1 MPRLSAIHEPNL
13 ERLAEELRFAPRA
26 ALLKHIANAETLAA
40 VIDPQQTYPPAWIT
54 FRVTGFRSEGPEGDS
69 STGDAILESL
79 SAFVEHLCEAAAL
92 TAEDVEPD
100 SLSPEQLCEKWGMSR
115 KSLDRARRRGLVGRR
130 VRSVGPA
137 RTLLFTRQAIDAY
150 EQRARPAPSP
160 AGRRMSAETRT
171 RILRR
176 ARRYHDLL
184 GYSANQA
191 ARRLGPRFG
200 FSAEAV
206 RAAIK
211 RSESEG
217 ADIFS
222 EIGPPTPREQAFA
235 FRAMRR
241 GLEPGVIAGRLGRPR
256 VTVWR
261 AANAHRARLLRGLDL
276 DGPAPPT
283 FERPDAAE
291 VLLARPGVADSQ
303 SARLEEDLFGFIE
316 QARATPKPDAQT
328 ERDLS
333 LAMHFVR
340 WRADE
345 HRRSMPRSSHEATTL
360 DQIETDLRLASR
372 LKERLI
378 AQTLPLLIGT
388 MEKRLGH
395 APELLAQR
403 SLVDLANEMLI
414 AAARAVDRYDPTHGG
429 RLAAP
434 AGLALD
440 RAAGQWVSRQ
450 THQVETTGRARRALT
465 KDTAIQRVER
475 RFDPWQAWLEPDARI
490 ARILDRL
497 DPHEA
502 EVLDRRYGLACH
514 DPHTLDEL
522 AAWLGVPRMHAARRE
537 RSALVEALGRARGTI
552 QP

>member
-1 MPRLSAIHEPNL
+1 MPRLSAIHEPVL

-40 VIDPQQTYPPAWIT
+40 VIDPEQTYPPAWII
-54 FRVTGFRSEGPEGDS
+54 FRVTGFRSEAPEADS
-69 STGDAILESL
+69 STGSTILESL

-92 TAEDVEPD
+92 TAEDVDPEA
-100 SLSPEQLCEKWGMSR
+100 LSPEQLCEKWGMSR

-130 VRSVGPA
+130 VRTVGPA
-137 RTLLFTRQAIDAY
+137 RTLLFTRPAIDAY
-150 EQRARPAPSP
+150 EHRARPAPSP
-160 AGRRMSAETRT
+160 AGRRMSDETRA

-206 RAAIK
+206 RATIK
-211 RSESEG
+211 RSWAKSGLDE
-217 ADIFS
+217 A
-222 EIGPPTPREQAFA
+222 GPPTPREQAFA

-241 GLEPGVIAGRLGRPR
+241 GIETGVVADHLARPR
-256 VTVWR
+256 VSIWR

-276 DGPAPPT
+276 GGPVAPT
-283 FERPDAAE
+283 FERPEAAE
-291 VLLARPGVADSQ
+291 VLLTRPAVVGSQ
-303 SARLEEDLFGFIE
+303 SARLEEDLFAFLE
-316 QARATPKPDAQT
+316 QARATPRPDAEA
-328 ERDLS
+328 ERDLA

-345 HRRSMPRSSHEATTL
+345 RRRSMPRSSHQATIL
-360 DQIETDLRLASR
+360 DEIETDLRLASR

-395 APELLAQR
+395 DPETLAQR
-403 SLVDLANEMLI
+403 SLVHLANEMLV
-414 AAARAVDRYDPTHGG
+414 AAAAAVDRYDPTHGG

-440 RAAGQWVSRQ
+440 RAAGEWVSRQ
-450 THQVETTGRARRALT
+450 THLVETAGRARRALT
-465 KDTAIQRVER
+465 KDTATGRVER

-490 ARILDRL
+490 ARILDQL
-497 DPHEA
+497 APDEA
-502 EVLDRRYGLACH
+502 EILDRRYGLLNH
-514 DPHTLDEL
+514 DPHTLDQL
-522 AAWLGVPRMHAARRE
+522 AAWLGVPHMHAARRE
-537 RSALVEALGRARGTI
+537 RSALVAALGRARGTI
-552 QP
+552 HP